1 MPINSYQNREIE
13 TNWEPKKGWYY
24 RVDSGQWW
32 GPFDS
37 EEKAMSAT
45 GYAYAAAEDR
55 IDLED
60 WE

>member
-13 TNWEPKKGWYY
+13 TNWEPQEGWYY
-24 RVDSGQWW
+24 RLDSGKWW
-32 GPFDS
+32 GLFDS
-37 EEKAMSAT
+37 EDGAI
-45 GYAYAAAEDR
+45 AAAEAR